1 MCEPGRSPWTAAALV
16 VFLHA
21 ALIAGVRADPLPG
34 GTLDPTT
41 IPKFVEPL
49 VVPPAM
55 PPSESDAGVTYQ
67 IAVRE
72 FRQQVLPPGLPM
84 TTVWSYGSIDHPG
97 TVAEGGSFHYP
108 AFTIEAD
115 VGQAVTV
122 KWVNDLKDPETG
134 TFRPHL
140 LALDQTLHWA
150 NPTGNCVEDTTAT
163 SDCRGHA
170 PGRYRG
176 PVPMVVHLHGGDTGE
191 ESDGYPEAWYLPD
204 AVNIPDAY
212 ATHGRRYADITGTD
226 YDVPGQA
233 IFRYPNDQAATT
245 LWYHDHTLGM
255 TRLNVYAGPAG
266 FYLLRGGAGDL
277 AAGPLPG
284 PAPGVGAD
292 PFATWYEV
300 PIVIQDRSFNGDGSL
315 FYPATRAFFDGFRG
329 PPEPGS
335 DVPHVWNPEFFGN
348 TIVVNGRTWP
358 YLEVEPRRYRLRLLN
373 GSGARF
379 LILTTEGEDGGPGLT
394 FWTIGGDGGFLPAPV
409 ERTHL
414 LLGPA
419 ERADTVV
426 DFSGL
431 AAGTEVTL
439 LNVGPDEPFGGGSP
453 GEDFP
458 PADPG
463 TTGQVMQFRVVAL
476 ASPDTSTP
484 PAELALPA
492 PPALGPESRT
502 RALSLNE
509 EDSRMLCVSRQG
521 GTVPCGS
528 SAAVDAFGPVR
539 ALLGTMDGDAS
550 PIPLL
555 WDDAVTENPDLG
567 ATEVW
572 ELYNFTADAHP
583 IHVHLVQFEVVN
595 RQSLAGDDGMAEP
608 PARLTGDPRGPEPW
622 ETGRKDTVIAYPGEV
637 TRVKARF
644 DRAGLYVW
652 HCHILEHE
660 DNEMMRPLRVG
671 P

>member
-1 MCEPGRSPWTAAALV
+1 
-16 VFLHA
+16 
-21 ALIAGVRADPLPG
+21 
-34 GTLDPTT
+34 
-41 IPKFVEPL
+41 
-49 VVPPAM
+49 
-55 PPSESDAGVTYQ
+55 
-67 IAVRE
+67 
-72 FRQQVLPPGLPM
+72 
-84 TTVWSYGSIDHPG
+84 
-97 TVAEGGSFHYP
+97 
-108 AFTIEAD
+108 
-115 VGQAVTV
+115 
-122 KWVNDLKDPETG
+122 
-134 TFRPHL
+134 
-140 LALDQTLHWA
+140 
-150 NPTGNCVEDTTAT
+150 
-163 SDCRGHA
+163 
-170 PGRYRG
+170 
-176 PVPMVVHLHGGDTGE
+176 
-191 ESDGYPEAWYLPD
+191 
-204 AVNIPDAY
+204 
-212 ATHGRRYADITGTD
+212 
-226 YDVPGQA
+226 
-233 IFRYPNDQAATT
+233 
-245 LWYHDHTLGM
+245 
-255 TRLNVYAGPAG
+255 
-266 FYLLRGGAGDL
+266 
-277 AAGPLPG
+277 
-284 PAPGVGAD
+284 
-292 PFATWYEV
+292 
-300 PIVIQDRSFNGDGSL
+300 
-315 FYPATRAFFDGFRG
+315 
-329 PPEPGS
+329 
-335 DVPHVWNPEFFGN
+335 
-348 TIVVNGRTWP
+348 
-358 YLEVEPRRYRLRLLN
+358 
-373 GSGARF
+373 
-379 LILTTEGEDGGPGLT
+379 
-394 FWTIGGDGGFLPAPV
+394 
-409 ERTHL
+409 
-414 LLGPA
+414 
-419 ERADTVV
+419 
-426 DFSGL
+426 
-431 AAGTEVTL
+431 
-439 LNVGPDEPFGGGSP
+439 
-453 GEDFP
+453 
-458 PADPG
+458 
-463 TTGQVMQFRVVAL
+463 MQFRVVPL

>member
-1 MCEPGRSPWTAAALV
+1 MAAALV
-16 VFLHA
+16 GLLHVTYSS
-21 ALIAGVRADPLPG
+21 GVRADPLPG

-55 PPSESDAGVTYQ
+55 PASESDAGVTYQ

-97 TVAEGGSFHYP
+97 TVAEGGSFHSP

-115 VGQAVTV
+115 VGQPLTV

-140 LALDQTLHWA
+140 LAVDQTLHWA
-150 NPTGNCVEDTTAT
+150 NPTGSCVAGTMPT
-163 SDCRGHA
+163 SDCRGRS

-176 PVPMVVHLHGGDTGE
+176 PVPMVVHLHGGDTGA

-204 AVNIPDAY
+204 AVDIPGAY
-212 ATHGRRYADITGTD
+212 ATHGRHYADITGTD

-233 IFRYPNDQAATT
+233 IFRYPNEQAATT

-277 AAGPLPG
+277 AAGTLPG

-292 PFATWYEV
+292 PFATWYEI
-300 PIVIQDRSFNGDGSL
+300 PIVVQDRSFNRDGSL

-329 PPEPGS
+329 PPAPES
-335 DVPHVWNPEFFGN
+335 DVPRAWNPEFFGN

-373 GSGARF
+373 GSGSRF
-379 LILTTEGEDGGPGLT
+379 LVLTTEGEAGGPGLT
-394 FWTIGGDGGFLPAPV
+394 FWTIGGDGGFLPVPV
-409 ERTHL
+409 ARTHL

-419 ERADTVV
+419 ERADTIV

-463 TTGQVMQFRVVAL
+463 TTGQVMQFRVVPL

-492 PPALGPESRT
+492 PPALGPEGTT

-509 EDSRMLCVSRQG
+509 EDSRVLCVSRQG
-521 GTVPCGS
+521 HTVPCGS
-528 SAAVDAFGPVR
+528 SVAVDAFGPVR
-539 ALLGTMDGDAS
+539 ALLGTMDGAAS

-555 WDDAVTENPDLG
+555 WDDAVTENPGLG